1 MSDDV
6 NKTNASGD
14 DASVY
19 MGLVQSFRERRSMR
33 SEFHRA

>member
-6 NKTNASGD
+6 NEPNASGD

-19 MGLVQSFRERRSMR
+19 MGLVQSFRERRSMG
-33 SEFHRA
+33 SEFYRA